1 MLPKVLAAMEQWVD
15 QVAAAAGAG
24 AAASAY
30 LELCDQVR
38 DDVLPPLGVRLED
51 KAQGYVWKLD
61 DPAVL
66 ARERAAKKA
75 AEGEAARK
83 KLENKLEKT
92 KKELDKW
99 VGLSVAPADM
109 FKGATDKYSQ
119 FDQQG
124 IPTHSAA
131 GEELSKKQR
140 QGVEKE
146 FSKRTADFAKLTEQ
160 GGDAFLQAKRAEIQ
174 QLSDQIAALNV

>member
-1 MLPKVLAAMEQWVD
+1 MEQWVD
-15 QVAAAAGAG
+15 QVAVAAGAG

-99 VGLSVAPADM
+99 VGLSVAPA
-109 FKGATDKYSQ
+109 GACACKPARACACACRVRAVCARPHVPTRVRAARMSALTRRVAWNNAYAGACWTRHV
-119 FDQQG
+119 QG
-124 IPTHSAA
+124 RH
-131 GEELSKKQR
+131 R
-140 QGVEKE
+140 QV
-146 FSKRTADFAKLTEQ
+146 LP
-160 GGDAFLQAKRAEIQ
+160 
-174 QLSDQIAALNV
+174 V